1 MAKIHRSDAPLPQAP
16 SVQVKASYTV
26 TDLPKV
32 SPQEP
37 AAFYDQDN
45 DEDYRRRETAK
56 CKKKR
61 GNLLY
66 TLAMIVFAAIFFI
79 SGGLLVKRFL
89 DDRKTESEFADLQS
103 MIDTAATPAPAG
115 ENVNPNGARFAALR
129 DKNSDFIG
137 WISIDGTNLERN
149 LYLTTQL
156 VELGIPVVVAI
167 NMMDIV
173 RKNGDQIRIDQ
184 LAKELGCN
192 KIALGHHFDDVI
204 ETILM
209 SMIYG
214 GQVETM
220 MPKLHSANF
229 EGMQLI
235 RPMYLIRE
243 ADIKHWCR
251 YHDLQFIQ
259 CACHFTD
266 TCTTC
271 DPDERTVSKRM
282 VVKQLIAKLAE
293 ENPQIEKN
301 IFRSVENINLNKI
314 ISYQKDHVVHSFLD
328 DYRNE

>member
-1 MAKIHRSDAPLPQAP
+1 MAKIHRSDAPLPQTP

-26 TDLPKV
+26 TDLSQV

-45 DEDYRRRETAK
+45 DEDYHRRETAK

-66 TLAMIVFAAIFFI
+66 TLAMIVFAAIFLI

-156 VELGIPVVVAI
+156 TELGIPVVVAI
-167 NMMDIV
+167 NMMDV
-173 RKNGDQIRIDQ
+173 VKKNGDKINVPELSR
-184 LAKELGCN
+184 ELGCKVVEISALKGDGVMEAAEAAIDAAKN
-192 KIALGHHFDDVI
+192 SKTVPMHTFSGVVEHAIAHI
-204 ETILM
+204 
-209 SMIYG
+209 
-214 GQVETM
+214 
-220 MPKLHSANF
+220 
-229 EGMQLI
+229 
-235 RPMYLIRE
+235 
-243 ADIKHWCR
+243 
-251 YHDLQFIQ
+251 
-259 CACHFTD
+259 
-266 TCTTC
+266 
-271 DPDERTVSKRM
+271 
-282 VVKQLIAKLAE
+282 
-293 ENPQIEKN
+293 
-301 IFRSVENINLNKI
+301 
-314 ISYQKDHVVHSFLD
+314 
-328 DYRNE
+328 

>member
-66 TLAMIVFAAIFFI
+66 TLAMIVFAAIFLI

-129 DKNSDFIG
+129 DKNKDFYLRHDFNKAYSVYGVPYLDEQTTLGANAESDNLIIYGHNMKTGTIFGCLTEYRKADYYQEHPFIEFDTVYG
-137 WISIDGTNLERN
+137 DAKYEVFGAFTIDVVNDTSFIYNQYIDMDEDTYNRYVDQVISRSDVDSGIRPAYGEQL
-149 LYLTTQL
+149 LTLSTC
-156 VELGIPVVVAI
+156 EYSSANGRYVVVARR
-167 NMMDIV
+167 V
-173 RKNGDQIRIDQ
+173 GD
-184 LAKELGCN
+184 
-192 KIALGHHFDDVI
+192 
-204 ETILM
+204 
-209 SMIYG
+209 
-214 GQVETM
+214 
-220 MPKLHSANF
+220 
-229 EGMQLI
+229 
-235 RPMYLIRE
+235 
-243 ADIKHWCR
+243 
-251 YHDLQFIQ
+251 
-259 CACHFTD
+259 
-266 TCTTC
+266 
-271 DPDERTVSKRM
+271 
-282 VVKQLIAKLAE
+282 
-293 ENPQIEKN
+293 
-301 IFRSVENINLNKI
+301 
-314 ISYQKDHVVHSFLD
+314 
-328 DYRNE
+328 